1 VIYHPISLTKTFPP
15 EKNQHPQLIS

>member
-1 VIYHPISLTKTFPP
+1 VIYHPIRLTKTFPP